1 MITPNN
7 FIYFFTVCGFFIGLI
22 FSIINFILPEE
33 ILLYTLE
40 ITFFFYLFAHVLIM
54 NFIDVKRFELKLF
67 DKKEY
72 EKVSEYFGFELDS
85 REKTMD
91 ALLLKIEKMNKEHT
105 EEFKN
110 EKEPKLNADKKAA

>member
-1 MITPNN
+1 MTQDN

-22 FSIINFILPEE
+22 FSIINFTLPEN

-40 ITFFFYLFAHVLIM
+40 ITFFFYLLAHISVI
-54 NFIDVKRFELKLF
+54 NFMDAKDFGLKLF

-72 EKVSEYFGFELDS
+72 EKISDYFGIELDN
-85 REKTMD
+85 REKAMD
-91 ALLLKIEKMNKEHT
+91 ALLLEIEKMNKEHT